1 MRDLS
6 SLLNAS
12 DREDGYKV
20 AIALNDVEHALL
32 IQIFRALRGDGE
44 RMPDSMSNKD
54 TVSKMLRILHRRQ
67 EL

>member
-1 MRDLS
+1 
-6 SLLNAS
+6 
-12 DREDGYKV
+12 
-20 AIALNDVEHALL
+20 LL

-67 EL
+67 ER